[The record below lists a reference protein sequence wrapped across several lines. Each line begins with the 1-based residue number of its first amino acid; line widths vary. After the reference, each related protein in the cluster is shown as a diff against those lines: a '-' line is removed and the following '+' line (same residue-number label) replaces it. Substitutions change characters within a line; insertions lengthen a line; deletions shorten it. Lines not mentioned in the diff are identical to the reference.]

1 MTSVESIFGRNDFDD
16 DWSQELTA
24 IMQECASTFGEPVAG
39 YAQVLSSMKISAKKQ
54 PMSVWFVVAD
64 QLVRMQHGKS
74 GGTKWPI
81 KSLHGSMSHGS
92 ATKTLTLSQNGGG
105 DMAFAIMALDE
116 RHVAYLER
124 FLRFLT
130 ERGLDLAE

>member
-1 MTSVESIFGRNDFDD
+1 MTSVENIFARDDFDTN
-16 DWSQELTA
+16 WSQEIADIT
-24 IMQECASTFGEPVAG
+24 QECASTFGEPVAG
-39 YAQVLSSMKISAKKQ
+39 YTQVLSSAKTSAKKQ

-64 QLVRMQHGKS
+64 QLVRMQHGKP
-74 GGTKWPI
+74 GGTTWPI

-105 DMAFAIMALDE
+105 HIAFAIMALDE

-124 FLRFLT
+124 FSRFLT